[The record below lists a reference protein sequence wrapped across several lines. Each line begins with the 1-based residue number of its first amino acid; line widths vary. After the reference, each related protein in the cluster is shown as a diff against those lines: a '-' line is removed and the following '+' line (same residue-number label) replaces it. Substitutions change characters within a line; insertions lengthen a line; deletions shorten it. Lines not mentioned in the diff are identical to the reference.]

1 MIKKI
6 SLLLS
11 SILCIACTS
20 LNVHKA
26 LNEVE
31 TYIMEHPDSA
41 LTILDSVDRSML
53 SSDRDRAHHALLY
66 AMALDKN
73 FIDISDDSIARVA
86 VDYYSKRRSD
96 RHYARSLYY
105 LGIAYYYQGAYDKA
119 ILEFTK
125 AEEIAK
131 GCDSLYWGMTK
142 SVQALVY
149 DQTYNNTEE
158 LNCLREAYR
167 IYEGIADSYKMQ
179 SVILRMA
186 MCYSSIR
193 DYEEAEKYY
202 LVLLDF
208 SDIDSLI
215 ESYALSGYAFMKVIR
230 SDFHTALNIYD
241 SLINRDSNAM
251 ADQDYWAYSYALC
264 ASGRQKDADE
274 LISNLDKETSD
285 ALYWQYR
292 IYKKRGNIDKALDF
306 LEKSNLSDN
315 EIIRESL
322 SQSLAFAQRNYYES
336 QYELSEYKVKNRS
349 KTVVVIVAVSLLLIC
364 LVLWYASW
372 CIKSQREEKERYLQY
387 ADEISRQLDQAKK
400 DDYPS
405 LKKKYLDLYKTRFD
419 TIGAIYE
426 QYSLSSG
433 KDNAEHLM
441 YEKIVSMVSD
451 FRKNFSDKEELEAML
466 NEDFDN
472 IILHLRTEV
481 PRIKQVDVS
490 MFCYIAIGFD
500 VTTISHIMNV
510 SMNSIYIRKSRLR
523 QRIEELS
530 SEHCGQFL
538 QVLSENMLSKH

>member
-20 LNVHKA
+20 LDVHKA

-149 DQTYNNTEE
+149 DQTYNNKEE

-186 MCYSSIR
+186 MCYSSIW

-202 LVLLDF
+202 LALLDF

-336 QYELSEYKVKNRS
+336 QYELSEYKVKIRS

-387 ADEISRQLDQAKK
+387 ANEISRQLDQAKK

-500 VTTISHIMNV
+500 ITTISHIMNV
-510 SMNSIYIRKSRLR
+510 SMNTIYIRKSRLR

>member
-20 LNVHKA
+20 LDVHKA

-149 DQTYNNTEE
+149 DQTYNNKEE

-202 LVLLDF
+202 LALLDF

-336 QYELSEYKVKNRS
+336 QYELSEYKVKIRS

-405 LKKKYLDLYKTRFD
+405 LKKKYLGLYKTRFD

-500 VTTISHIMNV
+500 ITTISHIMNV

>member
-1 MIKKI
+1 
-6 SLLLS
+6 
-11 SILCIACTS
+11 
-20 LNVHKA
+20 
-26 LNEVE
+26 
-31 TYIMEHPDSA
+31 MEHPDSA

-149 DQTYNNTEE
+149 DQTYNNKEE

-202 LVLLDF
+202 LALLDF

-336 QYELSEYKVKNRS
+336 QYELSEYKVKIRS

-500 VTTISHIMNV
+500 ITTISHIMNV

>member
-11 SILCIACTS
+11 AAFCIACTS
-20 LNVHKA
+20 LDVHKA
-26 LNEVE
+26 LNDVE
-31 TYIMEHPDSA
+31 TYIMERPDSA
-41 LTILDSVDRSML
+41 LAVLDSMGRSIL
-53 SSDRDRAHHALLY
+53 SSERDKAHHALLY

-73 FIDISDDSIARVA
+73 FIDVNDDSIARVA
-86 VDYYSKRRSD
+86 VDYYSKHGPD

-105 LGIAYYYQGAYDKA
+105 LGVAYYYQGAYDKA
-119 ILEFTK
+119 ILEFSK

-149 DQTYNNTEE
+149 DQTYNNKEE

-167 IYEGIADSYKMQ
+167 IYEGIFDSYKMQ
-179 SVILRMA
+179 SVTLRMA

-202 LVLLDF
+202 LALLDF
-208 SDIDSLI
+208 SDIDPLI
-215 ESYALSGYAFMKVIR
+215 ESYALSGYAFMKVVR

-322 SQSLAFAQRNYYES
+322 SQSLALAQRNYYES
-336 QYELSEYKVKNRS
+336 QYELSEYKAKNRS
-349 KTVVVIVAVSLLLIC
+349 KTIVIIITLSLLLIL
-364 LVLWYASW
+364 LVLWVASRH
-372 CIKSQREEKERYLQY
+372 IKSQREEKERYLQY
-387 ADEISRQLDQAKK
+387 ADEITRQLEKAKK

-405 LKKKYLDLYKTRFD
+405 LKKKYLDLYKTRFE

-433 KDNAEHLM
+433 KDNAEYLM

-466 NEDFDN
+466 NADIDN

-490 MFCYIAIGFD
+490 MFCYFAIGFD
-500 VTTISHIMNV
+500 VTTISHLMNV
-510 SMNSIYIRKSRLR
+510 SMNTIYIRKSRLS

-530 SEHCGQFL
+530 SDHREQFL
-538 QVLSENMLSKH
+538 QILCEKKLSKP